1 MDNEIKRI
9 SLRLKLINEMTE
21 KTANQTLKKY
31 GITLSQMRIL
41 MVIDRTE
48 KKTCQMKELEGIF
61 QLSQQNIVGLVKR
74 LEEKKLLETFVDPD
88 DRRMKKVAMT
98 QEGLQVCKKA
108 YKEVEAI
115 DAWIA
120 EGLTEKEKKD
130 FLLLL
135 GKVYQH
141 VGRVNQN

>member
-9 SLRLKLINEMTE
+9 SLRLKLINEITE
-21 KTANQTLKKY
+21 KTANQNLKQY

-48 KKTCQMKELEGIF
+48 KKTCQMKDLEGIF

-120 EGLTEKEKKD
+120 EDMTEKEKKD
-130 FLLLL
+130 FLHLLE
-135 GKVYQH
+135 KVYQH
-141 VGRVNQN
+141 VGRVDQN

>member
-9 SLRLKLINEMTE
+9 SLRLKMVNEIIE
-21 KTANQTLKKY
+21 KTANQKLKPY
-31 GITLSQMRIL
+31 GVTLSQMRIL

-48 KKTCQMKELEGIF
+48 KKTCQMKKLEGIF

-98 QEGLQVCKKA
+98 QEGLQLCKKV